1 MPETLDP
8 NLKAFLQKTR
18 KILKQRIDFSH
29 SHLKLRAE
37 PAKILWAWAVAL
49 GAMTY
54 DMSGSALLLLQ
65 RGHTRAAV
73 VLNRCVFE
81 YWVRLRFYEKDRA
94 EADKDLNL
102 IKNRFRNILKSDPTT
117 LKNKAFSAPNA
128 VRKDG
133 C

>member
-1 MPETLDP
+1 M
-8 NLKAFLQKTR
+8 
-18 KILKQRIDFSH
+18 
-29 SHLKLRAE
+29 
-37 PAKILWAWAVAL
+37 
-49 GAMTY
+49 
-54 DMSGSALLLLQ
+54 
-65 RGHTRAAV
+65 
-73 VLNRCVFE
+73 NRCVFE